1 MTDGRFDSSDRSDRS
16 DPALRLAGAT
26 NFRSLGGLP
35 AAGGRRIRPHV
46 LMRADRLTS
55 LTADDWQTLAGT
67 GVATICDLR
76 SDSERAEHPNRVP
89 PQLALRELHCDI
101 RNDLRAD
108 PALARLLVDDPT
120 ARGAERVMIE
130 IYRRFP
136 AYMGGTLATL
146 VDRLLAGGAPLLV
159 HCSAGKDRTGFIVAM
174 LLHALEVPEELIRQD
189 YLASRTW
196 PGAGSHRGSL
206 EARLGAIIP
215 PHELAAA
222 VDTVLDVRDVYL
234 DAAMDTLQAQFGSV
248 LRYLETAAGVDAWR
262 IDRLRNDLLE

>member
-1 MTDGRFDSSDRSDRS
+1 MTDGRFDSSDRSARPAS
-16 DPALRLAGAT
+16 ALRLTGAT
-26 NFRSLGGLP
+26 NFRTLGGLP
-35 AAGGRRIRPHV
+35 AADGRRIRPHV
-46 LMRADRLTS
+46 LMRADRLTG

-108 PALARLLVDDPT
+108 PTRARVLVDDPT
-120 ARGAERVMIE
+120 ARGAERVMTE

-196 PGAGSHRGSL
+196 PGAGSHRASL

-215 PHELAAA
+215 PHELPAA

-234 DAAMDTLQAQFGSV
+234 DAAMEALHAEFGSV
-248 LRYLETAAGVDAWR
+248 LRYLERAAGVDARR